1 MGAMKCSG
9 MCISRK
15 GDKVKDKD
23 GENPVLMERIQK
35 TGKGKEGSTGR
46 EKDIKSQC

>member
-1 MGAMKCSG
+1 MIPSGINSFHGRNEMFG

-35 TGKGKEGSTGR
+35 IKDR
-46 EKDIKSQC
+46 ERKRRK